1 MTIIPLPAFRDNYI
15 WALVDGASAVVVDPG
30 DAAPVE
36 AFLDARGLR
45 LAAILVTHH
54 HLDHVG
60 GIDALLARARVPV
73 YGPANEAIPHMSHP
87 LGEGDTVPL
96 PELGLVLTV
105 MEIPGHTLGHI
116 AYHAPGL
123 VLCGDTLFS
132 AGCGRLFEG
141 SAAQLQQS
149 LETLAALPPETKVYC
164 THEYTLANLAFAC
177 QVESRNPAR
186 DDHLR
191 ACQALR
197 AQGEP
202 TLPST
207 IGLERAI
214 NPFLRVDQAQ
224 VMESVGRWLGHV
236 PADRAECFAALR
248 AWKNQA

>member
-1 MTIIPLPAFRDNYI
+1 MLIIPLPAFRDNYI
-15 WALVDGASAVVVDPG
+15 WTLVDGASAVVVDPG
-30 DAAPVE
+30 DAAPVA
-36 AFLDARGLR
+36 AFLDARGLE

-54 HLDHVG
+54 HPDHVG
-60 GIDALLARARVPV
+60 GIGALLARSPVPV
-73 YGPANEAIPHMSHP
+73 YGPAREAIPHMSHP
-87 LGEGDTVPL
+87 LGQGDTVSL
-96 PELGLVLTV
+96 PGLGLVLTV

-141 SAAQLQQS
+141 SAAQLQRS
-149 LETLAALPPETKVYC
+149 LEALAALPPETKVYC

-177 QVESRNPAR
+177 QVEGHNPAR

-197 AQGEP
+197 DQGEP

-207 IGLERAI
+207 ISLERAI
-214 NPFLRVDQAQ
+214 NPFLRVGEAQ
-224 VMESVGRWLGHV
+224 VMDSVGRWLGHA